1 MSQPVSRHTSQRL
14 ARVPAPKE
22 RRTASESSE
31 LPYRHLHDQAPDMW
45 LCLDPANCTVLDSNR
60 AVRDTLGY
68 AREEIAGRSILIL
81 AHPESLESSRM
92 VWEALGRCA
101 DLRDADIQVRRK
113 DGTKLDIS
121 ASASAIL
128 DNRGHLAYGVTVW
141 RNISRRKRAE
151 VAGLERQAQLRA
163 LAYEISVAEERERR
177 RIAEGLH
184 DEIGQALAI
193 AKLKLGE
200 LGQSPSEPAS
210 PGLIEEL
217 RLLLDQAARATR
229 SMTFE
234 LSPHIL
240 HQLGLE
246 AAVEGL
252 GKRLERVYGLRF
264 RCERDA
270 KPIALPEEVLVVL
283 FRVVRELLLNVHKH
297 AQARNALAAVHR
309 VANEVVV
316 RVEDDGV
323 GFDPGKLSP
332 AFTPRG
338 GFGLFSAAAQ
348 IQALGGHLEVDTS
361 HRPGSR
367 IVISVPLPASALI
380 ERSQP

>member
-1 MSQPVSRHTSQRL
+1 MSASSQ
-14 ARVPAPKE
+14 
-22 RRTASESSE
+22 

-45 LCLDPANCTVLDSNR
+45 LCLDPTSGTILDSNR
-60 AVRDTLGY
+60 AVRDALGY
-68 AREEIAGRSILIL
+68 AREEIAGRSILTL
-81 AHPESLESSRM
+81 AHPANLESSRM
-92 VWEALGRCA
+92 VWEKLGRCA
-101 DLRDADIQVRRK
+101 DLRDVDIQARRR
-113 DGTKLDIS
+113 DDARLDIS
-121 ASASAIL
+121 ASARAIL
-128 DNRGHLAYGVTVW
+128 DNRGHVAYGVTVW
-141 RNISRRKRAE
+141 RDISRRKQTE

-193 AKLKLGE
+193 VKLKLGE
-200 LGQSPSEPAS
+200 LAHSPGEPAS

-217 RLLLDQAARATR
+217 RVVLDQAARATR

-234 LSPHIL
+234 LSPHVL

-246 AAVEGL
+246 AAVESL

-270 KPIALPEEVLVVL
+270 QPIALPEEMLVIL

-297 AQARNALAAVHR
+297 AQARNALTAVHR
-309 VANEVVV
+309 IADQVVV

-323 GFDPGKLSP
+323 GFAPGKLSP
-332 AFTPRG
+332 AFTPNG

-348 IQALGGHLEVDTS
+348 IQALGGHIEVDTT

-367 IVISVPLPASALI
+367 IVVSVPLPASAPI
-380 ERSQP
+380 EPANDDRMNRPDLRSR